1 MRFTIPPLLALA
13 LLVGCGTQPV
23 RLPAVQLVQ
32 PEALDAQD
40 IATLDQLEK
49 ANKHRGSKQVI
60 GADIGTENFKQVN
73 ASLYRGGVPSDDQLE
88 GLKKLGVKTDVS
100 LMSMAN
106 SRERDVIAH
115 EKETCAQLGIK
126 FINLSLPFNATPPQ
140 AMVDTWLD
148 TTQDKAATPVYVHC
162 VHGRDRTGTMV
173 AAYRMTYDHLSNEQ
187 ALAEMETFGFN
198 PKKYPIWATFVKGFR
213 PAS

>member
-1 MRFTIPPLLALA
+1 
-13 LLVGCGTQPV
+13 V

-32 PEALDAQD
+32 PESLDAQD

-49 ANKHRGSKQVI
+49 ANKRRGSKQVV

-73 ASLYRGGVPSDDQLE
+73 AGLFRGGVPSDDQLE

-100 LMSMAN
+100 LMSMGN
-106 SRERDVIAH
+106 SRERDVILH

-126 FINLSLPFNATPPQ
+126 FINLSLPFNAPPPQ
-140 AMVDTWLD
+140 AMLDTWLA
-148 TTQDKAATPVYVHC
+148 TAQDKGASAVYVHC

-173 AAYRMTYDHLSNEQ
+173 AAYRMTVDHLTNEQ
-187 ALAEMETFGFN
+187 AFDEMKTFGFN
-198 PKKYPIWATFVKGFR
+198 PKKYPIWSNFVQSFK